1 MLRQDEA
8 GWANP
13 KVLAILSV
21 VFLCGAMV
29 GAALMREY
37 MHWRVPL
44 PAAHDFIY
52 NGKRISFEALRTD
65 LNLSTDQEQ
74 TVKQALDD
82 FAKYYQNLEEQRE
95 DVTETG
101 KRRIVSVLTP
111 EQKQRFEALLQ
122 PNQAN
127 NRRN

>member
-1 MLRQDEA
+1 MLRREEA
-8 GWANP
+8 GAANP
-13 KVLAILSV
+13 KVLAILAI
-21 VFLCGAMV
+21 VFLCGSVV

-37 MHWRVPL
+37 MHWRLPL

-52 NGKRISFEALRTD
+52 RGKRITFDTLKTD
-65 LNLSTDQEQ
+65 LNLSSDQEQ

-101 KRRIVSVLTP
+101 KRRISSVLDP
-111 EQKQRFEALLQ
+111 EQKRRFEMLI
-122 PNQAN
+122 QAGLN
-127 NRRN
+127 K